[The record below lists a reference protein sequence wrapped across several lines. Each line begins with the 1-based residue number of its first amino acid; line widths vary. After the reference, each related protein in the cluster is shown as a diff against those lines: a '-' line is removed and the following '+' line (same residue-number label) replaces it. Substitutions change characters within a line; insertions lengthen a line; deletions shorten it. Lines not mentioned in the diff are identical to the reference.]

1 MMTAR
6 QRRISSCTKRRN
18 ENRDESETVAILI
31 YIFAVIVVVIFIVVV
46 VILKGAFVG
55 RESMGKEV
63 EEIPNCL

>member
-1 MMTAR
+1 MIKKVTKTS
-6 QRRISSCTKRRN
+6 QNISTIASDDDHPSAK
-18 ENRDESETVAILI
+18 DFQ
-31 YIFAVIVVVIFIVVV
+31 IFAVVVIFIVVV